1 LGLKKRILLFILLV
15 SWLFA
20 PSSYASEAEVTL
32 TIDTKQ
38 AGEKVAGTEAITFDL
53 FDLTAWC
60 SSQDQS
66 EKDIKQIWLNQYQNK
81 NQFQQLIQHTGLVKV
96 NEQSIPTN
104 YDGIAETTV
113 PYQQSGQK
121 AVYLLVASGET
132 GSKEFLP
139 LVIFMPPELFNG
151 SMSLYGKYQEIQLK
165 ESITTENDTNKTS
178 TIGKQL
184 PQTNTVNSNF
194 IVGGLVLVVIGSL
207 GLVYKNKNKGRKK
220 E

>member
-1 LGLKKRILLFILLV
+1 MKKRILLFILLV

-104 YDGIAETTV
+104 YDGIGA
-113 PYQQSGQK
+113 
-121 AVYLLVASGET
+121 T

-194 IVGGLVLVVIGSL
+194 ILGGLVLVVIGSL